1 MKEGNFLAIQVLQK
15 SNRMKKIGKY
25 LIDNN
30 ICDEASLDNA
40 LDEQQKLRQESVF
53 KPLGSILRES
63 DSISK
68 QDLNQILSQ
77 ILFDTVS
84 SSAVFK
90 DISEEAVQ
98 ETISLAEHK
107 VFAEDSI
114 ISNEGDLPDYFFIII
129 SGEVKIFQFSEEG
142 TENTLA
148 VLKEGESF
156 GEIPLLTG
164 ESHRTSTKTITPTS
178 LLVLSRKNFNRLC
191 ARNSEVSMSLIKGF
205 AVRLME
211 KDAEIVKAG
220 EKERAYQQFVSQ
232 QDDLSLPELI
242 GQTKVINRLREKLN
256 EAAQNDLPVLICGEP
271 GTEGLVVAGNIHKN
285 SPHSSAPF
293 LSMDAE
299 NIALEGYGAIQE
311 SDSGMLQLEMA
322 QSSVLFGY
330 EDKAFSFSKARGLG
344 LLQICRQGSV
354 VIRNIDK
361 LTKGVQE
368 KLLDYLHNGTFM
380 TVGSQKPISSNARI
394 IATTSKNLDTFA
406 EIGEFSRDLL
416 LLLQSNQ
423 MAVPPISKRKS
434 DLRLLVDFII
444 IMECFKTPDRKLIK
458 GVSPEAYQRI
468 MEYDWPG
475 NMDELQIVIRRAI
488 NLAQGDYLMPEDI
501 FIGMAPPEGKYT
513 INLLQFDNVKKYF
526 SSRSIHVWL
535 QVVTATVFSLI
546 FLMSFAGSRS
556 PNSNISLLLVW
567 AMWEPLLV
575 ISWFIGARIWCS
587 VCPMGA
593 VNDLLSRIGKKKLKV
608 PAFIRDYGVYI
619 SAVGLAVI
627 ILAEVATKMHYSPR
641 ATGFLL
647 LSIVSFAMLS
657 GILFDRRVWCR
668 YLCPL
673 GTLGAVFSGCSIVE
687 WRSNNSI
694 CDSSCKDNICYK
706 GDTVTRGCPLYQGPF
721 SLHSNQNCILCG
733 NCVKLCPHDSPA
745 FNLRVPGHELWAA
758 LKPEKVTTI
767 FVPVILGTQILRG
780 IEHTSIIQK
789 LEPGLQPMWSIY
801 AILLIAAT
809 VLSFAF
815 IRISGALVFGRLK
828 NSSIIKGDLFI
839 HAIIPLAFVYEI
851 VYQLNPLLTRLGNFL
866 PTLGRQFGFN
876 WESWNF
882 AYQANSIKPLQVLL
896 LLLGIA
902 FSMGF
907 LKKIIKNH
915 QDVKGSHIQYRRLK
929 YLPIILLG
937 CIYIGMF
944 IGQ

>member
-1 MKEGNFLAIQVLQK
+1 
-15 SNRMKKIGKY
+15 MKKIGKY
-25 LIDNN
+25 LIENN
-30 ICDEASLDNA
+30 ICDEDSLDNA
-40 LDEQQKLRQESVF
+40 LDEQRKLRQESVF
-53 KPLGSILRES
+53 KPLGLILRES
-63 DSISK
+63 DSISR

-77 ILFDTVS
+77 MHFDTVS
-84 SSAVFK
+84 ASTVFK
-90 DISEEAVQ
+90 NISREAVK

-107 VFAEDSI
+107 VFAEDSL
-114 ISNEGDLPDYFFIII
+114 ISTEGDLPDSFFIII
-129 SGEVKIFQFSEEG
+129 SGKVKVFQVSEKG

-148 VLKEGESF
+148 ILNEGESF

-164 ESHRTSTKTITPTS
+164 EPHRTSTRTITPTS
-178 LLVLSRKNFNRLC
+178 LLVLSKKNFNRLC
-191 ARNSEVSMSLIKGF
+191 ARNSEVSMALIKGF

-211 KDAEIVKAG
+211 KEAEIVKAG

-242 GQTKVINRLREKLN
+242 GQTKVINRLRKKLN

-271 GTEGLVVAGNIHKN
+271 GTEDLVVAGNIHKN
-285 SPHSSAPF
+285 SSNSSAPF

-299 NIALEGYGAIQE
+299 NIALEGYGAVLE

-361 LTKGVQE
+361 LTRGVQE

-380 TVGSQKPISSNARI
+380 TVGGQKPISSSARI

-406 EIGEFSRDLL
+406 EIGEFNRDLL
-416 LLLQSNQ
+416 QLLQSHQ
-423 MAVPPISKRKS
+423 MSVPPISKRKS

-475 NMDELQIVIRRAI
+475 NMDELQIVVRRAI
-488 NLAQGDYLMPEDI
+488 NLAQSDYLMPEDI

-535 QVVTATVFSLI
+535 QIVTATVFSLI
-546 FLMSFAGSRS
+546 FLMSFTGSRS
-556 PNSNISLLLVW
+556 PNSNIALLLVW

-627 ILAEVATKMHYSPR
+627 ILAEVTTKMHYSPR

-767 FVPVILGTQILRG
+767 FVPVILGTQIFRG
-780 IEHTSIIQK
+780 IEHTSFIQK
-789 LEPGLQPMWSIY
+789 MGLGLQPMWSIY
-801 AILLIAAT
+801 AILLVAAT
-809 VLSFAF
+809 VLSFTY
-815 IRISGALVFGRLK
+815 IRISGAMIFGRLK

-839 HAIIPLAFVYEI
+839 HAILPLVFVYEI

-876 WESWNF
+876 LESWDF
-882 AYQANSIKPLQVLL
+882 AYQADSIKPLQVLF

-902 FSMGF
+902 LSMSF

-915 QDVKGSHIQYRRLK
+915 QEEKTGSL
-929 YLPIILLG
+929 ILTSMKWLSILFLG
-937 CIYIGMF
+937 AIYIWIFMTG
-944 IGQ
+944 